1 MESRE
6 VHWFHYLQILFRWRK
21 FYLIT
26 IFGVCVVA
34 AIISLILPKYYQ
46 STATILPPVT
56 SGGFESLIPDEIRGF
71 FGSFAGENVEVSTYM
86 AILGSRNLRE
96 KMIGKF
102 DLTHVYRFQ
111 EPYHIEDLLRVL
123 DKNIAV
129 TFDGQNPLRVSV
141 VDRDPKRAAEM
152 VNFMVTELDQMYQKI
167 KNQQAHFN
175 RAFLEGRVEE
185 TRAALTVYEDSLR
198 IFQEQNQAI
207 SPTDQAVA
215 AIKIASDLV
224 AQLMALDVQIQ
235 VLENSVQSDH
245 PQLKMLREQRKGIQ
259 NQIKLLTQSSD
270 GKSIESIPMP
280 GLDQLPKLGMRYLQL
295 YREVEIRNKLLEFLI
310 PQYEQARIQEV
321 RDTPTVTVLDEGRV
335 PTKRIKPKRKKLV
348 LVTAL
353 LTFLV
358 CSIIVFSFEYYSRIK
373 DADPATYRGLSDMR
387 KKLRQDF
394 WPIKSK
400 GDK

>member
-235 VLENSVQSDH
+235 VLVSSVQPDH
-245 PQLKMLREQRKGIQ
+245 PQLKTLREQRKGLQ
-259 NQIKLLTQSSD
+259 SQIKLLTQSS
-270 GKSIESIPMP
+270 ESSSDESMPMP

-321 RDTPTVTVLDEGRV
+321 RDTPTVTVLDKGRV
-335 PTKRIKPKRKKLV
+335 PTKRIRPKRKMLV
-348 LVTAL
+348 FITAI
-353 LTFLV
+353 LTLITCTLFVFLV
-358 CSIIVFSFEYYSRIK
+358 EYFRRIETTQQQ
-373 DADPATYRGLSDMR
+373 TYEEMQNIAKQMR
-387 KKLRQDF
+387 KSIPFIRK
-394 WPIKSK
+394 
-400 GDK
+400 